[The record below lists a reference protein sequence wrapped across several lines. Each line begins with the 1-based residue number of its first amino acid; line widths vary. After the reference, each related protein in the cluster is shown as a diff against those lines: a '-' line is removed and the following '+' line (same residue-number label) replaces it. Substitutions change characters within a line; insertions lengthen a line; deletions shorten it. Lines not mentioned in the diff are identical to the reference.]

1 MYELVATIDG
11 PPLAILSQMTA
22 GPDWLA
28 TVSRIAHVLAG
39 IVFLGGVIFWSWVL
53 LPGTETWS
61 QDDSNKLFQS
71 LRRPWALV
79 VMAAT
84 FVLLISGFYN
94 YVRVIMLD
102 RGGIYELPKAY
113 HPLIGTKIL
122 LALFLFGIVAMLA
135 GRSAAAQKMQAR
147 MGMWLKMAVLVGIV
161 LVSIAGVLRM
171 LDRSPATGDDVP
183 GAVAETPDGPE
194 T

>member
-1 MYELVATIDG
+1 MNELIAIIDW

-28 TVSRIAHVLAG
+28 TISRVAHVLAG

-61 QDDSNKLFQS
+61 KDESAKLFQS
-71 LRRPWALV
+71 LRQPWALV
-79 VMAAT
+79 VMASS
-84 FVLLISGFYN
+84 FVLLVSGFYN

-102 RGGIYELPKAY
+102 SGGTTELPKAY

-122 LALFLFGIVAMLA
+122 LALFLFCVVALLA

-147 MGMWLKMAVLVGIV
+147 MSLWLKVAVLVGLV

-171 LDRSPATGDDVP
+171 LDRSPSIGDDVP
-183 GAVAETPDGPE
+183 GAVAETSDNPE